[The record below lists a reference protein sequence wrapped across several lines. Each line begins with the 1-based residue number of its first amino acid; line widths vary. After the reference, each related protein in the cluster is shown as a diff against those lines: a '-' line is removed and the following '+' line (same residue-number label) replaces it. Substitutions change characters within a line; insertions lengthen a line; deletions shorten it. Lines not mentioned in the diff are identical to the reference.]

1 MSKYY
6 IAPNKNGRM
15 IKIVEDVKVPIS
27 NKLKLLGRKN
37 EDYIIRQRLVARFVN
52 EDECK
57 EWFTYYTAIEE
68 WLKTFIRLKSG
79 CYVSNTI
86 MCENNTLTSNYN
98 K

>member
-1 MSKYY
+1 MSKFY
-6 IAPNKNGRM
+6 IAPNKSGRM
-15 IKIVEDVKVPIS
+15 IKIVEDIKIPIS

-57 EWFTYYTAIEE
+57 QWFTYYKAIEE
-68 WLKTFIRLKSG
+68 WLETFIRLKSN
-79 CYVSNTI
+79 CYISNTI
-86 MCENNTLTSNYN
+86 MCENNTLTNNYN